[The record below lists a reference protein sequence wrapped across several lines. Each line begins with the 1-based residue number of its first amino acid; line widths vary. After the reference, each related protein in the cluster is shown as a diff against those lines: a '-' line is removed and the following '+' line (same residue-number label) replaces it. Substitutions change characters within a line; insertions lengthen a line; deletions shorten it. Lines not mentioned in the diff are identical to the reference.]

1 MSAIAHSGRLA
12 AQRPLRRLA
21 AILLGG
27 TAAWLATTSLP
38 PVPSA
43 VLLSLLLVGGAS
55 QVGAPLFSALG
66 TWLLSGAAAGG
77 LLGTAASLAGKA
89 QQLPPAAHLPSRL
102 TTVALLA
109 LAGVVGGLCLGRDA
123 DHPHRRHPRDLLRSA
138 SALTTGLF
146 AFVVTL
152 TFLHQGLEGARA
164 FSSRLSTT
172 LTIVV
177 TSVVLPGWLA
187 QQLQL
192 RHGPAAPSVG
202 PER

>member
-1 MSAIAHSGRLA
+1 MSAIVHSGGPA
-12 AQRPLRRLA
+12 ARRPLRRLA

-27 TAAWLATTSLP
+27 TAAWLATASLP

-43 VLLSLLLVGGAS
+43 VLLSLLLAGGAS

-77 LLGTAASLAGKA
+77 LLGTAASLTGKA
-89 QQLPPAAHLPSRL
+89 QHLPPAAHLPTRL

-177 TSVVLPGWLA
+177 TSVVLPGWLV

-192 RHGPAAPSVG
+192 HHRPATPL
-202 PER
+202 PEPE

>member
-1 MSAIAHSGRLA
+1 MSALVHSGRQA
-12 AQRPLRRLA
+12 ARRPLRRLA

-27 TAAWLATTSLP
+27 TAAWLATASLP

-43 VLLSLLLVGGAS
+43 VLLSLLLAGGAS

-77 LLGTAASLAGKA
+77 LLGTAASLTGKA
-89 QQLPPAAHLPSRL
+89 QHLPPATHLPTRL

-192 RHGPAAPSVG
+192 HHRPATPL
-202 PER
+202 PEPE

>member
-1 MSAIAHSGRLA
+1 MSAIVHSGRPA
-12 AQRPLRRLA
+12 ARRPLRRLA

-27 TAAWLATTSLP
+27 TAAWLATASLP

-43 VLLSLLLVGGAS
+43 VLLSLLLAGGAS

-66 TWLLSGAAAGG
+66 TWLLSGAVAGG
-77 LLGTAASLAGKA
+77 LLGTAASLTGKA
-89 QQLPPAAHLPSRL
+89 QHLPPAAHLPTRL

-177 TSVVLPGWLA
+177 TSVVLPGWLV

-192 RHGPAAPSVG
+192 HHRPATPL
-202 PER
+202 PEPE

>member
-1 MSAIAHSGRLA
+1 MSAIVHSGRPA
-12 AQRPLRRLA
+12 ARRPLRRLA

-27 TAAWLATTSLP
+27 TAAWLATASLP

-43 VLLSLLLVGGAS
+43 VLLSLLLAGGAS

-77 LLGTAASLAGKA
+77 LLGTAASLTGKA
-89 QQLPPAAHLPSRL
+89 QHLPPAAHLPTRL

>member
-1 MSAIAHSGRLA
+1 MSAIVHSGRPA
-12 AQRPLRRLA
+12 ARRPLRRLA

-27 TAAWLATTSLP
+27 TAAWLATASLP

-43 VLLSLLLVGGAS
+43 VLLSLLLAGGAS

-77 LLGTAASLAGKA
+77 LLGTAASLTGKA
-89 QQLPPAAHLPSRL
+89 QHLPPAAHLPTRL

-177 TSVVLPGWLA
+177 TSVVLPGWLV

-192 RHGPAAPSVG
+192 HHRPATPL
-202 PER
+202 PEPE